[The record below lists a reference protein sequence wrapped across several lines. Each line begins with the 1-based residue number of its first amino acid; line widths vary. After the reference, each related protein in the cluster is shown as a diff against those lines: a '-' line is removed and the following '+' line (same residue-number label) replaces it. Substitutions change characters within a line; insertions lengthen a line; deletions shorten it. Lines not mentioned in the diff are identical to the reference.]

1 MYYFKYYFV
10 TLLLCRKKRT
20 EMHLTLMFFVR
31 HTRNQT
37 GHYERAR
44 LISEGFEKN
53 VADHMLEDDILVTE
67 ELTSEKKNQ
76 MYLKVMQ

>member
-1 MYYFKYYFV
+1 MD
-10 TLLLCRKKRT
+10 
-20 EMHLTLMFFVR
+20 
-31 HTRNQT
+31 
-37 GHYERAR
+37 ERAR

-53 VADHMLEDDILVTE
+53 VADHMLEDDILITE